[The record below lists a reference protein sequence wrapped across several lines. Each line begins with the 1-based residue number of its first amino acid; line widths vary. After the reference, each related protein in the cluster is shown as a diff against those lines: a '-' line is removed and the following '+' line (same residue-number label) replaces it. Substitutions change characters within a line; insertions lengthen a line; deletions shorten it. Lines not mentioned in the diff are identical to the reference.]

1 MSLKD
6 DINAVKQ
13 ELSSDEKL
21 LEQAFHLE
29 KFFKKNKKIIIAS
42 AILLI
47 GAFIG
52 YKVYNYLQY
61 SKLEAANSALLV
73 LDKEPTNKEALAKLK
88 ENNPKLYTL
97 YSYSQ
102 AANSGNAKAIEAIK
116 SNDEFL
122 SDVIKYH
129 AGVASKKP
137 TDSEYYKNLSQ
148 IEKAY
153 ELIKAGKKAEAKN
166 ILVTIPKN
174 SAVAGVARLLE
185 HFTIEPSE

>member
-13 ELSSDEKL
+13 ELSGDEKL

-52 YKVYNYLQY
+52 YKVYNYMQY
-61 SKLEAANSALLV
+61 SKLEKANSALLT
-73 LDKEPTNKEALAKLK
+73 LDKNPTDKVALEKLK

-97 YSYSQ
+97 YIYSK
-102 AANSGNAKAIEAIK
+102 AANSGDAKALEAIK

-122 SDVIKYH
+122 KDVINYH
-129 AGVASKKP
+129 AGVARNKA
-137 TDSEYYKNLSQ
+137 TDSEYYKNLSK

-153 ELIKAGKKAEAKN
+153 ELIKAGKKSEAKD
-166 ILVTIPKN
+166 ILITIPKN
-174 SAVAGVARLLE
+174 SAVAAVARLLE
-185 HFTIEPSE
+185 HLTIK

>member
-6 DINAVKQ
+6 EISAVKQ

-61 SKLEAANSALLV
+61 SKLEAANSALLT
-73 LDKEPTNKEALAKLK
+73 LDKNPTNKEALEKLK
-88 ENNPKLYTL
+88 ENNPKLYALFT
-97 YSYSQ
+97 YSK
-102 AANSGNAKAIEAIK
+102 AANNGNIKALESIQ

-122 SDVIKYH
+122 KDVIKYH
-129 AGVASKKP
+129 EGVASKKP
-137 TDSEYYKNLSQ
+137 TDSEYYKNLSK

-153 ELIKAGKKAEAKN
+153 ELIKAGKRAEAKD
-166 ILVTIPKN
+166 ILITIPKN
-174 SAVAGVARLLE
+174 SSVSAVARLLE
-185 HFTIEPSE
+185 HLTIK

>member
-47 GAFIG
+47 GAFVG

-61 SKLEAANSALLV
+61 SKLEAANSALLT
-73 LDKEPTNKEALAKLK
+73 LDKEPTNKEALSKLK

-97 YSYSQ
+97 YTYSQ
-102 AANSGNAKAIEAIK
+102 AANSGDAKALESIK

-129 AGVASKKP
+129 TGVASKKP
-137 TDSEYYKNLSQ
+137 TDSEYYKNLSKV
-148 IEKAY
+148 EKAY

-166 ILVTIPKN
+166 ILVTIPKT

-185 HFTIEPSE
+185 HFTIK

>member
-6 DINAVKQ
+6 DITAVKQ

-47 GAFIG
+47 GAFAG
-52 YKVYNYLQY
+52 YKIYSYLQY
-61 SKLEAANSALLV
+61 SKLESANSALLA

-88 ENNPKLYTL
+88 DSNPKLYRL
-97 YSYSQ
+97 YTYSK
-102 AANSGNAKAIEAIK
+102 AANSGDAKAIEAIS

-122 SDVIKYH
+122 NDVIKYH
-129 AGVASKKP
+129 IGVASKKP
-137 TDSEYYKNLSQ
+137 ADSEYYKNLSQ
-148 IEKAY
+148 VEKAY

-174 SAVAGVARLLE
+174 SAVAGVARLLS
-185 HFTIEPSE
+185 HYTIK